1 MDFILNEA
9 FEDEFI
15 EFSDSTTEEENSE
28 DESDS
33 FVEND
38 VEDGEQEPSF
48 YRSIDNKNER
58 VKFFIQKFETD
69 SEKIDEDYYGDDDQ
83 PELFNPEKSE
93 KIEFDSFEKSQDL
106 SAAFKK
112 VF

>member
-15 EFSDSTTEEENSE
+15 EFSDSTTEEEYSE

-58 VKFFIQKFETD
+58 VKFF
-69 SEKIDEDYYGDDDQ
+69 
-83 PELFNPEKSE
+83 N
-93 KIEFDSFEKSQDL
+93 
-106 SAAFKK
+106 
-112 VF
+112 